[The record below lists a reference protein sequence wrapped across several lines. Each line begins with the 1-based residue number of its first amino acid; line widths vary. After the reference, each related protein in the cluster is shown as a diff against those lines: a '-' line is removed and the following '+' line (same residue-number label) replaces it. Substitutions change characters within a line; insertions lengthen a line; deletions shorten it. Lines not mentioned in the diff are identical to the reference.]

1 MNRIVRNVIGFL
13 LVFGIV
19 FAITGCQKEEDYS
32 NVENPIVT
40 MEFEEF
46 GVVEIELYPQVAP
59 NTVKNFIHLIENGFY
74 DGLTIHRIVPGFV
87 IQGGDPNGDG
97 TGGPGY
103 TIKGEFKSNGYNK
116 NNLKHTQGVISMA
129 RRPTSNNSA
138 GSQFFIMLADHSS
151 LDGDYAA
158 FGKVISGMDVVFDIS
173 TVATNKERPVDPVVI
188 KKVTV
193 DTKGHTYS
201 EPDKIK

>member
-19 FAITGCQKEEDYS
+19 FAITGCKKEEDYS

-87 IQGGDPNGDG
+87 IQEEIQMVMVRRSG
-97 TGGPGY
+97 
-103 TIKGEFKSNGYNK
+103 IYNK
-116 NNLKHTQGVISMA
+116 
-129 RRPTSNNSA
+129 RRI
-138 GSQFFIMLADHSS
+138 QVKRI
-151 LDGDYAA
+151 
-158 FGKVISGMDVVFDIS
+158 
-173 TVATNKERPVDPVVI
+173 
-188 KKVTV
+188 
-193 DTKGHTYS
+193 
-201 EPDKIK
+201 

>member
-1 MNRIVRNVIGFL
+1 MNRIAGRMVL
-13 LVFGIV
+13 LLLSFCIV
-19 FAITGCQKEEDYS
+19 FAFAGCKKKEDYS
-32 NVENPIVT
+32 NVDNPVVT
-40 MEFEEF
+40 MEFEDF

-59 NTVKNFIHLIENGFY
+59 NTVKNFIHLIEQGFY
-74 DGLTIHRIVPGFV
+74 DGLTIHRVVPGFV

-103 TIKGEFKSNGYNK
+103 TIKGEFKANGYSK

-129 RRPTSNNSA
+129 RRSNSYNSA
-138 GSQFFIMLADHSS
+138 GSQFFIMLGDHAS

-158 FGKVISGMDVVFDIS
+158 FGKVISGMDVIFDIG
-173 TVATNKERPVDPVVI
+173 TVPTNKERPEDPVVI

-193 DTKGHTYS
+193 DTKGHTYG
-201 EPDKIK
+201 EPEKIK